1 MDVSKA
7 RALTGGV
14 ALVTAVLWPSRQ
26 QRRAAEDQ
34 RDGFPLSCYPMF
46 TAKRRRTG
54 TVVHLVGVRA
64 DGDRQ
69 VLPYPLAGTG
79 GLNQV
84 RRQITRAVR
93 DGRSD
98 TLLASVAG
106 RREAAGFSEVRLVSG
121 TYRYDAFFAG
131 DRTPVREGVHAVCP
145 VPARPVTARPSTR
158 VAP

>member
-26 QRRAAEDQ
+26 QSRRGKDR

-54 TVVHLVGVRA
+54 TVVYLVGVRP
-64 DGDRQ
+64 DGAHQ
-69 VLPYPLAGTG
+69 VLPHTVAGTG

-93 DGRSD
+93 DGRSE
-98 TLLASVAG
+98 TLLAAVAG
-106 RREAAGFSEVRLVSG
+106 HREAAALREVRLVSG

-131 DRTPVREGVHAVCP
+131 DRTPVREVLHAVL
-145 VPARPVTARPSTR
+145 PVTAGPSTR